1 MLSNLTKIKSHAEA
15 LGFGTVEECLQQVLS
30 SSSDLEFAQD
40 EDGTNKRIQFTKRRR
55 RRRSTSSSNTP
66 GDTVLLSMTPD
77 DDDVENMKHTGTI
90 RIIPPN
96 KNRTS
101 KQQQQM
107 YDLSAA
113 IRLGQDDLDSEKI
126 QSGDILT
133 AYTFAYDATGD
144 FGNPLLTFT
153 LESATN
159 QKKNQS
165 PTIPFSSLQV
175 GQGPFTGQVV
185 RVSSK
190 AGASFVDLNV
200 SKLKPSQSK
209 NQQSQSQGQPVLG
222 MLRFFDDSSSNN
234 KGSQTTQNNKGQKQK
249 GNNQKKSKKEAT
261 IDDLFVFDDED
272 EDDDDYF
279 DGKETIEDVTDMFV
293 VEEDGSLFMLDQQTG
308 EKTLLDTITDEDE
321 EDEQEEEEEEEE
333 DELAGLSPQERLGAI
348 SEMLGREEEVSTS
361 KKKRPNQ
368 YKEGEEV
375 QVYIQSVFPQSGRFM
390 VCLDPSLCQAA
401 QVQKQKKT
409 IDKRKSKLNMQDISS
424 CIGMECTGE
433 IQAKSKTG
441 TWYYVLPTSD
451 GIHLPIGIANPI
463 HDDHHSSFS
472 KGDTVHVRIDGIDET
487 RGQLTMTLLAAE

>member
-1 MLSNLTKIKSHAEA
+1 M
-15 LGFGTVEECLQQVLS
+15 
-30 SSSDLEFAQD
+30 EFAQD
-40 EDGTNKRIQFTKRRR
+40 EDGTNKRIQFAKRRR

-66 GDTVLLSMTPD
+66 ADTVLLSMMPD
-77 DDDVENMKHTGTI
+77 DDDDENMKHTGTI
-90 RIIPPN
+90 RVIPPN
-96 KNRTS
+96 KSRSS

-113 IRLGQDDLDSEKI
+113 IRLGQDDLDSKKI

-144 FGNPLLTFT
+144 FGNPLLTLT

-190 AGASFVDLNV
+190 AGASFIDLNV

-209 NQQSQSQGQPVLG
+209 KQQSQSQGQPVLG
-222 MLRFFDDSSSNN
+222 MLRFFDDSSLNHEKSPTTHNN
-234 KGSQTTQNNKGQKQK
+234 KEKKKK
-249 GNNQKKSKKEAT
+249 GNNQKKSKKDAT
-261 IDDLFVFDDED
+261 IDDLFVFDD
-272 EDDDDYF
+272 DDDDD
-279 DGKETIEDVTDMFV
+279 DGKETMEDVTDMFV
-293 VEEDGSLFMLDQQTG
+293 VEEDGSLFMLDEQTG
-308 EKTLLDTITDEDE
+308 EKILLDTITDEDE
-321 EDEQEEEEEEEE
+321 QEEE
-333 DELAGLSPQERLGAI
+333 DEEDDDEFAGLSPQERLGAI
-348 SEMLGREEEVSTS
+348 SEMLGKEEEVSTS

-390 VCLDPSLCQAA
+390 VCLDPSSCQAA
-401 QVQKQKKT
+401 QEQKQKKM
-409 IDKRKSKLNMQDISS
+409 IDKRKSKLNLQDISS
-424 CIGMECTGE
+424 CVGMECTGK

-451 GIHLPIGIANPI
+451 GIDLPIGIANPI
-463 HDDHHSSFS
+463 HDDLHSSFS
-472 KGDTVHVRIDGIDET
+472 KGDTVNVRIDGIDET
-487 RGQLTMTLLAAE
+487 RGQLSMTLLSTE